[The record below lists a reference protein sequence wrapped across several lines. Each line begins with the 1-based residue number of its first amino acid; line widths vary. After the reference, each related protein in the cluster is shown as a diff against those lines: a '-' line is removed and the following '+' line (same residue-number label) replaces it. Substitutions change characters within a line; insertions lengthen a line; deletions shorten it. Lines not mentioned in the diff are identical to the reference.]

1 MSIEKLRPSFTFTE
15 DRLKELQ
22 SVVPILRRASVKA

>member
-1 MSIEKLRPSFTFTE
+1 MPIEKLRPSFIFTE

-22 SVVPILRRASVKA
+22 SVVPEAFARNRSA